1 MVTRVS
7 SSSRQPSFLG
17 RKVAIAVVLL
27 LVPVTGF
34 LLWAG
39 MREGPAPSV
48 ELSADLPAVGQKT
61 TLTVVVKEPV
71 RGLSSLKI
79 VAGGTAL
86 KAPVTL
92 FEQSW
97 VPAPAHKPWA
107 DVSTAEHSAVEHR
120 ATVVVGKSVMP
131 ELVPGQL
138 VVRVV
143 AGRAGTWMRQ
153 PAPVEVERS
162 FEVKLQPPALAGTSM
177 FIHPSQGGAEAV
189 VYEVGP
195 SSVKDGV
202 EVGAWF
208 FPGAPLPGGAPSQR
222 LVLFAV
228 PYDMDMS
235 EGEAKGKIKLLA
247 VDDVGNRAEQGF
259 IHKFFP
265 RPMGK
270 DVIELKESF
279 MQKVTGEIYARTPEL
294 QKKGTLVDDYL
305 QLNGELRRTNNAT
318 LKELAARSE
327 PRFLWDET
335 FQPMQNAA
343 VKGSF
348 ADRRAYMFEGKQVDT
363 QDHLGFDLASLERA
377 PVQAGNSGKVVLARY
392 FGIFG
397 NAVVIDHGFGLQTL
411 YAHLSTISA
420 KEGDEVARGTEV
432 GRTGAT
438 GLAGGDHL
446 HFTTVLHG
454 LPVNPIEWWD
464 AHWIRDRLK
473 LKLGDALPWAEQA
486 PVPPPGAP

>member
-1 MVTRVS
+1 M
-7 SSSRQPSFLG
+7 FLG
-17 RKVAIAVVLL
+17 RKLAIGVVLL
-27 LVPVTGF
+27 LVPVTCF

-39 MREGPAPSV
+39 MREGPPPTV
-48 ELSADLPAVGQKT
+48 EVTTDLPAVGQQT
-61 TLTVVVKEPV
+61 TLTITVKEPK
-71 RGLSSLKI
+71 RGLSSLKVI
-79 VAGGTAL
+79 AGGPAL
-86 KAPVTL
+86 KNPVTL
-92 FEQSW
+92 LEQSFE
-97 VPAPAHKPWA
+97 PAPAHKPW
-107 DVSTAEHSAVEHR
+107 VEP
-120 ATVVVGKSVMP
+120 ATTETTVTVVVGKKVMP

-153 PAPVEVERS
+153 PPPTELEKT
-162 FEVKLQPPALAGTSM
+162 FEVRLQPPALAATSA
-177 FIHPSQGGAEAV
+177 FVHPAQGGAEAV
-189 VYEVGP
+189 VYEVGA

-202 EVGAWF
+202 EVGSWF
-208 FPGAPLPGGAPSQR
+208 FPGAPLPGGQPSQR
-222 LVLFAV
+222 VVLFAV
-228 PYDMDMS
+228 PYDMEMT
-235 EGEAKGKIKLLA
+235 EADAKANIKLIA
-247 VDDVGNRAEQGF
+247 IDDVGNRAEQTF

-270 DVIELKESF
+270 DTIELKESF

-294 QKKGTLVDDYL
+294 QRKGSLIEDYL
-305 QLNGELRRTNNAT
+305 QLNGDLRRANNAT
-318 LKELAARSE
+318 LKELAGKSAHQ
-327 PRFLWDET
+327 FLWGET
-335 FQPMQNAA
+335 FLPMQNAA

-348 ADRRAYMFEGKQVDT
+348 ADRRAYLADGKQVDT

-377 PVQAGNSGKVVLARY
+377 PVQAANAGKVVLARY

-411 YAHLSTISA
+411 YAHLSTIGV
-420 KEGDEVARGTEV
+420 KEGDDVVRGAEI

>member
-1 MVTRVS
+1 M
-7 SSSRQPSFLG
+7 FLG
-17 RKVAIAVVLL
+17 RKLAIAVVLA
-27 LVPVTGF
+27 LVPMVGY

-39 MREGPAPSV
+39 MREGPAPAV
-48 ELSADLPAVGQKT
+48 EVTSDLPAVGQETK
-61 TLTVVVKEPV
+61 LTIAVKEPV
-71 RGLSSLKI
+71 RGLTSLKV
-79 VAGGTAL
+79 VAGGPAL

-92 FEQSW
+92 LEQSFEA
-97 VPAPAHKPWA
+97 APAHKPW
-107 DVSTAEHSAVEHR
+107 VTPSTTETTV
-120 ATVVVGKSVMP
+120 TVVIGKRAMP

-138 VVRVV
+138 LVRVV
-143 AGRAGTWMRQ
+143 AGRAGTWLRQ
-153 PAPVEVERS
+153 PAPTEVEKT
-162 FEVKLQPPALAGTSM
+162 FEVRLQPPALTATSS
-177 FIHPSQGGAEAV
+177 FVHPAQGGAEAV
-189 VYEVGP
+189 VYEVGA

-202 EVGAWF
+202 QVGDWF
-208 FPGAPLPGGAPSQR
+208 FPGSPLPGGAPSQKV
-222 LVLFAV
+222 VLFAV
-228 PYDMDMS
+228 PYDLELS
-235 EGEAKGKIKLLA
+235 EADAKEKIKLVA

-259 IHKFFP
+259 VHKFFP

-270 DVIELKESF
+270 DTIELKEAF
-279 MQKVTGEIYARTPEL
+279 MRKVTGEIYSRTPEL
-294 QKKGTLVDDYL
+294 QQKGSLVEDYL
-305 QLNGELRRTNNAT
+305 QLNGDLRRANNAT
-318 LKELAARSE
+318 LKELGAKSV
-327 PRFLWDET
+327 PQFLWKET

-348 ADRRAYMFEGKQVDT
+348 ADRRAYMVDGRQVDS

-377 PVQAGNSGKVVLARY
+377 PVQAANAGTVVLARY
-392 FGIFG
+392 YGIFG

-411 YAHLSTISA
+411 YAHLSSIGV
-420 KEGDEVARGTEV
+420 KEGDAVARGAEI

-486 PVPPPGAP
+486 PVPPPGSP

>member
-1 MVTRVS
+1 MVSRIS
-7 SSSRQPSFLG
+7 SSSKQPSYFG
-17 RKVAIAVVLL
+17 RKLGVAVVLL

-39 MREGPAPSV
+39 MREGPPPTV
-48 ELSADLPAVGQKT
+48 ELTADLPAVGQKT
-61 TLTVVVKEPV
+61 TLTLVVKEPA
-71 RGLSSLKI
+71 RGLSSLKVI
-79 VAGGTAL
+79 AGGPAL
-86 KAPVTL
+86 KNTVTL
-92 FEQSW
+92 LEASW
-97 VPAPAHKPWA
+97 EPAPAHKPWA
-107 DVSTAEHSAVEHR
+107 EAGTVEHR
-120 ATVVVGKSVMP
+120 ATLVVGKSIMP

-153 PAPVEVERS
+153 PAPVEVEQT
-162 FEVKLQPPALAGTSM
+162 FEVKLQPPALASTSM
-177 FIHPSQGGAEAV
+177 FVHPAQGGAEAV

-202 EVGAWF
+202 EVGDWF

-228 PYDMDMS
+228 PYDLEVS
-235 EGEAKGKIKLLA
+235 EAEAKGKIKLVA
-247 VDDVGNRAEQGF
+247 IDDVGNRAEQGF
-259 IHKFFP
+259 VHKFFP
-265 RPMGK
+265 RRMGK
-270 DVIELKESF
+270 DTIELKESF

-294 QKKGTLVDDYL
+294 QKKGTLVEDYL
-305 QLNGELRRTNNAT
+305 QLNGELRRANNAT
-318 LKELAARSE
+318 LKELASKSV
-327 PRFLWDET
+327 PQFLWKET
-335 FQPMQNAA
+335 FLPMQNAA

-348 ADRRAYMFEGKQVDT
+348 ADRRSYVFDGKQVDT

-377 PVQAGNSGKVVLARY
+377 PVQAANDGKVLLARY

-397 NAVVIDHGFGLQTL
+397 NAVVLDHGFGLLTL
-411 YAHLSTISA
+411 YAHLSTLSV
-420 KEGDEVARGTEV
+420 KDGDDVKRGQEV

-473 LKLGDALPWAEQA
+473 LKLGDTLPWAEQA
-486 PVPPPGAP
+486 VVPPPGAP

>member
-1 MVTRVS
+1 MAAHKHS
-7 SSSRQPSFLG
+7 SGQPMFFG
-17 RKVAIAVVLL
+17 RKLAVVVVVA
-27 LVPVTGF
+27 LVPVLAY

-39 MREGPAPSV
+39 MREGPAPQV
-48 ELSADLPAVGQKT
+48 ELTSDLPAVGQAT
-61 TLTVVVKEPV
+61 TLTITVKEPS
-71 RGLSSLKI
+71 RGLSSLK
-79 VAGGTAL
+79 VLAGGPAL
-86 KAPVTL
+86 KTPVTL
-92 FEQSW
+92 LEQSFE
-97 VPAPAHKPWA
+97 PAPAHKPWVTPA
-107 DVSTAEHSAVEHR
+107 TTETTV
-120 ATVVVGKSVMP
+120 TVVVGKRSMP

-153 PAPVEVERS
+153 PAPAEVERS
-162 FEVKLQPPALAGTSM
+162 FEVRLQPPALTATSS
-177 FIHPSQGGAEAV
+177 FVHPSQGGAEAL

-202 EVGAWF
+202 AVGDWF

-222 LVLFAV
+222 VVLFAV
-228 PYDMDMS
+228 PYDLEVS
-235 EGEAKGKIKLLA
+235 EAEAKERIKLVA
-247 VDDVGNRAEQGF
+247 VDDVGNGAEQRF
-259 IHKFFP
+259 VHKFFP

-270 DVIELKESF
+270 DTIGLKDTF
-279 MQKVTGEIYARTPEL
+279 MKKVAGEIYARTPEL
-294 QKKGTLVDDYL
+294 TQKGSLVDDYL
-305 QLNGELRRTNNAT
+305 QLNGDLRRANNAT
-318 LKELAARSE
+318 LKELAAKSV
-327 PRFLWDET
+327 PKFLWSQT

-377 PVQAGNSGKVVLARY
+377 PVQAANAGTVVLARY

-411 YAHLSTISA
+411 YAHLSSIGA
-420 KEGDEVARGTEV
+420 KEGDAVARGQEI

-486 PVPPPGAP
+486 PVPPAGAP